1 MDTVSVLVGFL
12 IGIVAMTIAVEFGLK
27 KIFRPPAVNK
37 VTGSWRLSDHQAP
50 LVVAQ
55 DASAVDLPNG
65 SRVVTAGDVASI
77 GFKQRD
83 HRRNPNA
90 RSNFIVDPELDRA
103 LVFMGPIREGTL
115 ALATLDPAIAQRL
128 RAEHRRLWETGEAY
142 VDDLPLAQVAKNTG
156 VLVRVQARV
165 QECVPY
171 RERHLLRLTD
181 GTHAVGALVDEA
193 LDLQGK
199 QVLVT
204 GRVVRGTSG
213 YPLLDAEEVRLA
225 GTGERA
231 VSRTPPQARPKSE
244 PTPAAHTTAQTTAQQ
259 APPKRVLRVP
269 QTPQARAE
277 PEPAARPQE
286 PPEAQD
292 GPQAPDE
299 GMTEAEKRRAR
310 ARVTL
315 HR

>member
-55 DASAVDLPNG
+55 DAGSVALPTG
-65 SRVVTAGDVASI
+65 SRVVTAGDVASQ
-77 GFKQRD
+77 GFKHRD

-90 RSNFIVDPELDRA
+90 RSNFLVDPELDRA
-103 LVFMGPIREGTL
+103 LLFMGPIREGTL

-199 QVLVT
+199 QIIVT

-231 VSRTPPQARPKSE
+231 VARAPVPAQTGNDPATAEPPPQE
-244 PTPAAHTTAQTTAQQ
+244 Q
-259 APPKRVLRVP
+259 PPKRVLRVP
-269 QTPQARAE
+269 QPPGGQRQSE
-277 PEPAARPQE
+277 PVPVEQPQE
-286 PPEAQD
+286 PPVPENEPEA
-292 GPQAPDE
+292 PEE
-299 GMTEAEKRRAR
+299 GMTEADKRRAR